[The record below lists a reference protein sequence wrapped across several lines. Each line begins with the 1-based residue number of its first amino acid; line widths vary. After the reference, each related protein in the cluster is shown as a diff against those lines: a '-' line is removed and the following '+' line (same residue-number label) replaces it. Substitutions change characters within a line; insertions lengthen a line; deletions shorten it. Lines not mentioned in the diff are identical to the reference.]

1 MLLTVTNTADFL
13 AAEDSILVEVSKAT
27 SLFNQGGGKA
37 VRVGLVV
44 NELSVHIVIDLGKVV
59 TRNRSTFMAR
69 MTYIPLS

>member
-27 SLFNQGGGKA
+27 SLLNQGGGKA